1 MAAVLPL
8 YSMMR
13 DVPDIDYEKIIEII
27 NNEYFEY
34 VEDSLKRIQELI
46 ISKHI
51 SLDILS
57 KFRPNKCINCNMIY
71 EMKYVFIH
79 SPPL

>member
-13 DVPDIDYEKIIEII
+13 DVPNIDYEKIIEII

-34 VEDSLKRIQELI
+34 IEDYLKRIQELI
-46 ISKHI
+46 TNN
-51 SLDILS
+51 
-57 KFRPNKCINCNMIY
+57 F
-71 EMKYVFIH
+71 
-79 SPPL
+79 